1 MSNYVQVADKA
12 GDRYLAAVAES
23 QENVL
28 RSLAAWSRWT
38 PQPAFAADFSALR
51 EMTTAAFGFFERM
64 LDQQKTFAEK
74 FLGMSQS
81 SVAKPPAAVDATK
94 PRPPRAAKPT
104 ARKTSR
110 KRTTSK
116 R

>member
-23 QENVL
+23 QEKVL
-28 RSLAAWSRWT
+28 RNLAAWSKWT

-64 LDQQKTFAEK
+64 LDQQKAFAER
-74 FLGMSQS
+74 FLSLTQRSM
-81 SVAKPPAAVDATK
+81 ATPPAAVAATK
-94 PRPPRAAKPT
+94 PRQPRASKPA

-110 KRTTSK
+110 KSTASK